1 MASALDL
8 PLVRISEANSPD
20 LVSVSQY
27 YSGVLV
33 TYLRKV
39 SQRKQS
45 NVLTMTLNYFTGQI

>member
-1 MASALDL
+1 MASALEL
-8 PLVRISEANSPD
+8 PLVRIGQANSLD

-39 SQRKQS
+39 CH
-45 NVLTMTLNYFTGQI
+45 